1 MRFRRGVRV
10 GLDWGDARIGVARCD
25 PDGVLA
31 TPYATV
37 KAGEREVADLLAVLA
52 ELEPIEVV
60 VGLPTTLAGTEGPA
74 TRKVRERAG
83 RLAAA
88 TAGAR
93 PAGRRAVHHGGGVAA
108 DAGGRTQG
116 ASDQRSV
123 IDAAAAAA
131 ILEHALSVER
141 SRGEPPGAL
150 LLPSGPA

>member
-1 MRFRRGVRV
+1 MTFRRGVRV

-25 PDGVLA
+25 PDGILA

-37 KAGEREVADLLAVLA
+37 TAGEREVADLLAVLA
-52 ELEPIEVV
+52 ELEPLEVV

-88 TAGAR
+88 TSVPIRLVDERFSTVEVSRRMREG
-93 PAGRRAVHHGGGVAA
+93 GRRAKE
-108 DAGGRTQG
+108 
-116 ASDQRSV
+116 QRSV

-131 ILEHALSVER
+131 ILEHALSIER
-141 SRGEPPGAL
+141 SRDQPPGAL
-150 LLPSGPA
+150 LLPNDPA

>member
-1 MRFRRGVRV
+1 VSFRRGVRV
-10 GLDWGDARIGVARCD
+10 GVDWGDARIGVARCD
-25 PDGVLA
+25 PDGILA

-60 VGLPTTLAGTEGPA
+60 VGLPTSLAGTEGPA
-74 TRKVRERAG
+74 ARKVREQAG

-88 TAGAR
+88 TPVPVRLVDERLTTVEAS
-93 PAGRRAVHHGGGVAA
+93 RRLRE
-108 DAGGRTQG
+108 GGRTAKQ
-116 ASDQRSV
+116 QRSV

-131 ILEHALSVER
+131 ILEHALGVER

-150 LLPSGPA
+150 LLPHPD

>member
-1 MRFRRGVRV
+1 MTFRRGVRV

-37 KAGEREVADLLAVLA
+37 RAGEAEVADLLAVLA
-52 ELEPIEVV
+52 ELGPIEVV

-74 TRKVRERAG
+74 ARKVRERAG

-88 TAGAR
+88 TPVPVR
-93 PAGRRAVHHGGGVAA
+93 MVDERFTTVEVSRRLRE
-108 DAGGRTQG
+108 GGRK
-116 ASDQRSV
+116 ARDQRSV

-141 SRGEPPGAL
+141 SRGEPPGGL
-150 LLPSGPA
+150 LLPDGPA

>member
-1 MRFRRGVRV
+1 M

-37 KAGEREVADLLAVLA
+37 KAGETEVADLLAILV

-83 RLAAA
+83 RLATA
-88 TAGAR
+88 TAVPVR
-93 PAGRRAVHHGGGVAA
+93 LVDERFTTVEVSRRMRESGRKTR
-108 DAGGRTQG
+108 
-116 ASDQRSV
+116 DQRSV

-131 ILEHALSVER
+131 ILEHALGVER

-150 LLPSGPA
+150 LLPDGPA